1 MSKTKRITAVAALFF
16 TLAALLLSSCG
27 GFSWSRDEK
36 KLIKAGYEL
45 YSSAEG
51 ETECLP
57 YSEYLNDQYAQTGY
71 SFTAKIV
78 RYAAYSKSVGTEGD
92 DFGGCTMT
100 QFSSEDEAAN
110 FIKYAKGRGARDGEK
125 YAVFGDTV
133 VSVTSDA
140 CAKLLGY
147 NFS

>member
-1 MSKTKRITAVAALFF
+1 MPKIKARLTAAVLCLL
-16 TLAALLLSSCG
+16 LAALLLSSCG

-45 YSSAEG
+45 YSSATG

-57 YSEYLNDQYAQTGY
+57 YSEYLNDQYASSGY

-78 RYAAYSKSVGTEGD
+78 RYAAYSKSVGADGD

-100 QFSSEDEAAN
+100 QFSSEEEAADYV
-110 FIKYAKGRGARDGEK
+110 KYAKGRGARDGEK
-125 YAVFGDTV
+125 FAVFGDTV

>member
-1 MSKTKRITAVAALFF
+1 MSKTRRISAAAMLFF
-16 TLAALLLSSCG
+16 TVAALLLSSCG

-45 YSSAEG
+45 YSSATG
-51 ETECLP
+51 ESKCLP
-57 YSEYLNDQYAQTGY
+57 YSEYLNEQFVSAGY
-71 SFTAKIV
+71 SFTVKIV

-92 DFGGCTMT
+92 GFGGCTMT

-110 FIKYAKGRGARDGEK
+110 FIKYARGRGNGEK